1 MDLLDY
7 NTLFMNKAI
16 AEAQKAYD
24 QDEVPIGA
32 VVVCNNQIIGKGHN
46 QTETL
51 NDVTAHAEMLAITSA
66 SNHLNTKYLDDCTL
80 YVTVEPCVMCMGAI
94 KHSRIS
100 KVVFGAFEPKTG
112 YSKHINSDNF
122 TNKIEITGGY
132 LESECRDLMQT
143 FFQSKRT

>member
-7 NTLFMNKAI
+7 NNLFMNKAI
-16 AEAQKAYD
+16 IEAQKAYD
-24 QDEVPIGA
+24 LDEVPIGA

-66 SNHLNTKYLDDCTL
+66 SNHLNAKYLDDCTL
-80 YVTVEPCVMCMGAI
+80 YVTVEPCIMCMGAI

-100 KVVFGAFEPKTG
+100 KVVFGTFEPKTG
-112 YSKHINSDNF
+112 YSKHINSENF
-122 TNKIEITGGY
+122 TNKMEIIGGY
-132 LESECRDLMQT
+132 LESECRNLMQT
-143 FFQSKRT
+143 FFQSKRI

>member
-1 MDLLDY
+1 
-7 NTLFMNKAI
+7 
-16 AEAQKAYD
+16 
-24 QDEVPIGA
+24 
-32 VVVCNNQIIGKGHN
+32 VVCNNQIIGKGHN

-100 KVVFGAFEPKTG
+100 KVVFGAFEHKTG

-122 TNKIEITGGY
+122 TNKTEITGGY